1 MKPSPQNDETP
12 FLRRLFGR
20 LWTRPDSDFGPAKA
34 SRGPQTHL
42 VILDGTMSTLH
53 PGCETNAG
61 ITYHLAQEMGGKISI
76 YYEPGLQWAS
86 WGTIRDVVAGRGINR
101 QIKRAYGYLAS
112 RYRPGDRIFLMGY
125 SRGAYAVRSLAGII
139 DRMGL
144 LHRDCATER
153 NIRQVYRQY
162 ECTPDGEVAQ
172 AFAAAHCQRVVPIEM
187 IGVWDTVK
195 SLGINAP
202 ILWRLSVA
210 RHAFHNHHL
219 GEHVKRGYHA
229 LARDETRV
237 VYRPVMWEG
246 DPAHPAQI
254 EQVWFRGSHGD
265 VGGQLGGRH
274 YARPLS
280 NVPLVWMLEQAEAA
294 GLPLPRGGPNGTSK
308 TSQRLLSEHGQA
320 GARCSSPAA
329 SGCVAWMYQ
338 SGCTPVSLSKRRHR
352 MRPAGRLCHR
362 QVARSGNLHHTFLRR
377 DLHHTLLRRDLHH
390 DASGGACGV

>member
-1 MKPSPQNDETP
+1 
-12 FLRRLFGR
+12 
-20 LWTRPDSDFGPAKA
+20 
-34 SRGPQTHL
+34 
-42 VILDGTMSTLH
+42 
-53 PGCETNAG
+53 
-61 ITYHLAQEMGGKISI
+61 
-76 YYEPGLQWAS
+76 
-86 WGTIRDVVAGRGINR
+86 
-101 QIKRAYGYLAS
+101 
-112 RYRPGDRIFLMGY
+112 MGY

-210 RHAFHNHHL
+210 RHAFHNHYL